1 MPDRSIG
8 YNIMTPSPKVPS
20 AAAWLGGL
28 GFLPFLSLSVSLP
41 ILDGDQRALAAR
53 ALLAYGA
60 VILSFLGGVQW
71 GLAIAAPPPALL
83 WPRLSL
89 SVMPS
94 LLAWL
99 AVLLPT
105 KLGFC
110 LLVLSLALVLW
121 ADLRAVGQG
130 AAPAWY
136 GRLRLPLSCA
146 VMTSLALAAL
156 W

>member
-1 MPDRSIG
+1 
-8 YNIMTPSPKVPS
+8 MTPPPTVPS

-28 GFLPFLSLSVSLP
+28 GFLPFLSLSLALT

-53 ALLAYGA
+53 ALLAYGG

-71 GLAIAAPPPALL
+71 GLAIAAPGQALL
-83 WPRLSL
+83 WQRLSL
-89 SVMPS
+89 SVVPS

-99 AVLLPT
+99 ALLLPT
-105 KLGFC
+105 KIGFC

-136 GRLRLPLSCA
+136 GRLRLPLSAA
-146 VMTSLALAAL
+146 VMISLAVAAL